1 MSPFPE
7 SAFAHIRDAAW
18 LEAHGWFVAEGRH
31 VTRRLLQARRFRTV
45 AILLTPVAHEA
56 MADAIAG
63 LDPAR
68 RPEVFIRTPAEMD
81 ALSGF
86 RLHQGCVAIAERL
99 PLRPWHAVP
108 LPPGIAVC
116 LERVRDPDNVGSIAR
131 SAAALGVTCL
141 LMGPDCADPLYRKAI
156 RTSMGALL
164 TLPILDV
171 SAAWPGVIG
180 DLKASG
186 HVVIATT
193 PDPSAPGIDAVME
206 GRLAQRIVLLVGSE
220 GEGLTDGAMRA
231 ADVQARIPMV
241 EGADSLNVAV
251 ATAVALYTLSVYA
264 LAGGTRD

>member
-31 VTRRLLQARRFRTV
+31 VTRRLLQAPRFRTA

-56 MADAIAG
+56 MLDAIDG
-63 LDPAR
+63 VDPAR
-68 RPEVFIRTPAEMD
+68 RPEVFIRTSAEMD

-99 PLRPWHAVP
+99 PLRPWKTEP
-108 LPPGIAVC
+108 SPPGISVC

-131 SAAALGVTCL
+131 SAAALGATRL
-141 LMGPDCADPLYRKAI
+141 LLGPECADPLYRKAI
-156 RTSMGALL
+156 RTSMGALF
-164 TLPILDV
+164 TLPVLDG
-171 SAAWPGVIG
+171 SASWPGVIG

-193 PDPSAPGIDAVME
+193 PDQSAPGIDAVME
-206 GRLAQRIVLLVGSE
+206 GRRVQRIVLLVGSE
-220 GEGLTDGAMRA
+220 GEGLTDGAIRA
-231 ADVQARIPMV
+231 AGVRARIPMAP
-241 EGADSLNVAV
+241 GADSLNVAV
-251 ATAVALYTLSVYA
+251 AAAIALHTLSVYA
-264 LAGGTRD
+264 LAGGTRE